1 MWGSVGQEGMP
12 SVDGSVSHSGRRGHL
27 SPLPWLEFQSTTKMA
42 ILSERVHQL
51 PARNESPRS
60 AIELCVAPGNNV
72 AVAAAEEI

>member
-1 MWGSVGQEGMP
+1 MWGSIGQEGMP

-51 PARNESPRS
+51 PRS
-60 AIELCVAPGNNV
+60 AIELCVAPGNV
-72 AVAAAEEI
+72 AVAAAEEIQSVIDQ